1 MSPLMQQL
9 EATAGFIQSKITT
22 KANTAIIL
30 GSGLG
35 NLSSVIE
42 ADFSIPYNEIPN
54 FPVSTVEGHKGRLIL
69 GTLNGKKV
77 WVMEG
82 RFHFYEGYTAE
93 QVVFPIRV
101 LKLLGVEN
109 LLLSNAAGGVNKDY
123 EVGDLMIIKDH
134 ISFFT
139 PNPLLG
145 KNESALGT
153 RFPDMS
159 EPYANTFIEKAKQ
172 IAINKGVSFAA
183 TIAQLEDHSFDV
195 ITMWHVL
202 EHVPDLDQQIKEL
215 KRLLKPSGSLIIA
228 VPNFKSFDAQHYG
241 KFWAAYDVPIH
252 FWHFSKTAI
261 QKLFQKEQM
270 ELVKI
275 LPMKFDSFYVSL
287 LSEKYKT
294 GRMNFIKAFFIGLWS
309 NIKGKSDLEYSS
321 HIYILKN
328 W

>member
-1 MSPLMQQL
+1 MDISNKKHFL
-9 EATAGFIQSKITT
+9 TVTDYSVSKEVFDLYHDEELDLLITYPQPSLDVLGKYYESADYISHT
-22 KANTAIIL
+22 DSKRSLFEKAYHFVKGIALKNKL
-30 GSGLG
+30 
-35 NLSSVIE
+35 NLINSLQ
-42 ADFSIPYNEIPN
+42 PN
-54 FPVSTVEGHKGRLIL
+54 KGRIL
-69 GTLNGKKV
+69 DIGAGTGEFLSVAQQDG
-77 WVMEG
+77 WQ
-82 RFHFYEGYTAE
+82 TT
-93 QVVFPIRV
+93 
-101 LKLLGVEN
+101 GVEP
-109 LLLSNAAGGVNKDY
+109 S
-123 EVGDLMIIKDH
+123 
-134 ISFFT
+134 
-139 PNPLLG
+139 
-145 KNESALGT
+145 
-153 RFPDMS
+153 
-159 EPYANTFIEKAKQ
+159 EKAKQ

-202 EHVPDLDQQIKEL
+202 EHVPDLDHQIKEL
-215 KRLLKPSGSLIIA
+215 KRLLKPTGSLIIA

-294 GRMNFIKAFFIGLWS
+294 GRMNFVKAFFIGLWS